1 MVERSALTSIMT
13 QWFLHQHHG
22 QAVHLHLAGWGLL
35 QLQVVQRLTVLGTWR
50 ACGCG
55 WVEEKGMK
63 SVFTHRYLYA
73 LLPKCSNTFCHLSS
87 VLQLSLEID
96 FFLSRCSWRNES
108 MEWPR
113 KRTCTV
119 INLSCMHKF
128 LQGLVLLA
136 ILVGSV
142 FAGPAI
148 VRHGLQP
155 ISFRKPVHD
164 SIALISAS
172 CVCSSRRNPS
182 TSWFTSLHVRRW

>member
-1 MVERSALTSIMT
+1 
-13 QWFLHQHHG
+13 
-22 QAVHLHLAGWGLL
+22 
-35 QLQVVQRLTVLGTWR
+35 
-50 ACGCG
+50 
-55 WVEEKGMK
+55 MK

-119 INLSCMHKF
+119 INLSFMHKF

-164 SIALISAS
+164 SSVDF
-172 CVCSSRRNPS
+172 CVLCVQFSQE
-182 TSWFTSLHVRRW
+182 SLNELVYITTRKTVIEVVESILLLGA

>member
-1 MVERSALTSIMT
+1 
-13 QWFLHQHHG
+13 
-22 QAVHLHLAGWGLL
+22 
-35 QLQVVQRLTVLGTWR
+35 
-50 ACGCG
+50 
-55 WVEEKGMK
+55 
-63 SVFTHRYLYA
+63 
-73 LLPKCSNTFCHLSS
+73 
-87 VLQLSLEID
+87 
-96 FFLSRCSWRNES
+96 

-119 INLSCMHKF
+119 INLSFMHKF

-164 SIALISAS
+164 SSVDF
-172 CVCSSRRNPS
+172 CVLCVQFSQE
-182 TSWFTSLHVRRW
+182 SLNELVYITTRKTVIEVVESILLLGA

>member
-1 MVERSALTSIMT
+1 MIPASAPWSSSSLAFSWLRTTPTSGRTMIDCA
-13 QWFLHQHHG
+13 G
-22 QAVHLHLAGWGLL
+22 NLARMWVWVSG
-35 QLQVVQRLTVLGTWR
+35 
-50 ACGCG
+50 
-55 WVEEKGMK
+55 VEEKGMK

-119 INLSCMHKF
+119 INLSFMHKF

-164 SIALISAS
+164 SSVDF
-172 CVCSSRRNPS
+172 CVLCVQFSQE
-182 TSWFTSLHVRRW
+182 SLNELVYITTRKTVIESILLLGA